1 MGKGKKGQPAQQKEQ
16 PPPAKEDKTAANVE
30 EQSVSNLK
38 KSLEKLSLEVKK
50 LGAVLGVEE
59 GHKEAGSEQQKQN
72 KAGQVDVNQQT
83 SDSSKPTSSNAA
95 DQPKQDE
102 QVDQKKNQFER
113 PEMTAEEKKAQR
125 AAKAAEKKLK
135 AEASKNKK
143 ENAQQNEQ
151 QQANQQKG
159 NKQQQ
164 QQKQGQ
170 NKEENAGQGKKVG
183 KNDQPKAKPQDNG
196 EIKSALRTG
205 SSYSGKEVKFDLI
218 ASTSDDVQNAA
229 EPEPIR
235 STVLIH
241 PAFIELSTKCEDG
254 IIDSI
259 DELCKQFI
267 DTTIEF
273 VKSPQIASGNDNG
286 SGESLSKKFDSAL
299 KHQLTYFTFN
309 GKWPLPFALGNIV
322 RLMRKESEKV
332 EQDSISGIDAFV
344 KLLDELK
351 ETNFIFAYEAIS
363 DHIEKKIS
371 KAGQYILTYD
381 WCPLVH
387 RILVDT
393 ADRDKSK
400 IFCFVDEELGAR
412 GMQHVQAFTQK
423 GVRSQYLNLNSI
435 SYVMHN
441 CSMVILGCAAV
452 LSNGCVAT
460 WLGSLQVALVAKH
473 FNVPVLV
480 VAQTFKFV
488 DKFGSYGRRI
498 SVMGRK
504 ELELLPADLITAVV
518 TDLRILPPSAAPAVL
533 KAKDLEAE

>member
-59 GHKEAGSEQQKQN
+59 GQKKTGSEQQKQS
-72 KAGQVDVNQQT
+72 KTGQADANQQK

-102 QVDQKKNQFER
+102 QADQKKNQFER

-151 QQANQQKG
+151 QQANQPKG
-159 NKQQQ
+159 N

-183 KNDQPKAKPQDNG
+183 KSDQPKAKPQDNG

-235 STVLIH
+235 STTLIH

-344 KLLDELK
+344 KRLDELK

-400 IFCFVDEELGAR
+400 IFCFVDDELGAR

-441 CSMVILGCAAV
+441 CSMVVLGCAAV